1 MENKE
6 KEWKEFKGNNGGFIW
21 TEPVPPH
28 LRACPTS
35 DKVCVCSSDCKFL
48 NITLKQPKT
57 ISKEEL
63 CLCVWWCVVAG
74 VGTLHILLLLRGA
87 MKMSVHE
94 EGLAFDRV

>member
-48 NITLKQPKT
+48 NITLKQPKDHFQGG
-57 ISKEEL
+57 
-63 CLCVWWCVVAG
+63 VVL
-74 VGTLHILLLLRGA
+74 VCMVVRGSRSGNTAHTSVVA